1 MIVESSEETRSV
13 SLGELDTLSEEESSG
28 STVKAG
34 AQSGPSMVEE
44 DVVRSNLR

>member
-1 MIVESSEETRSV
+1 MESSEETRSV
-13 SLGELDTLSEEESSG
+13 SLGEFDTLSEEESSG

-34 AQSGPSMVEE
+34 AQSGPSKVQE